1 MDFLASVRA
10 IFGENTEDFLK
21 LYKVTEENF
30 QRACL
35 DAQRDYGFL
44 NIQRVLSRLSKVHP
58 CPVYQYYFVE
68 PIVLEDG
75 TFVGAT
81 HSAETLL
88 CIPYLV
94 SHGGQHAGGEA
105 DEAQA
110 LPGAVCLVGCDGEL
124 LEQFC
129 QTWRSQQSGASGLG
143 TAQQHGAAVP
153 SVGSGRNPD
162 GSPPVSRK
170 SWNF

>member
-1 MDFLASVRA
+1 MRPSPQGVSARYLLSSAEMRTKAFCPVWRKGICGFSCERA
-10 IFGENTEDFLK
+10 CHFGENTEDFLK

-68 PIVLEDG
+68 PIVLGDG

-81 HSAETLL
+81 HSAELFYVFHTLS
-88 CIPYLV
+88 V
-94 SHGGQHAGGEA
+94 MGGQYAG
-105 DEAQA
+105 
-110 LPGAVCLVGCDGEL
+110 
-124 LEQFC
+124 
-129 QTWRSQQSGASGLG
+129 R
-143 TAQQHGAAVP
+143 
-153 SVGSGRNPD
+153 GSR
-162 GSPPVSRK
+162 
-170 SWNF
+170 